1 MEWKRNCPKC
11 EKELFYSL
19 EQNMK
24 KAIAK
29 NKVCRN
35 CSRPDYN
42 GKNNPFFGKK
52 HSVECKEKLA
62 LERIGK
68 PNTSKTKFITE
79 RVSGKNSCMH
89 GKSLYILMIEK
100 YGKEEAD
107 LRFQK
112 FKDKQSANNSGKGNP
127 MYGKVTRAG
136 NGYKGWYKGWFFRS
150 LRELSYV
157 YNLDQEGKKW
167 ISAESMD
174 FYIEYKDYKNSDRT
188 YVPDFLVEDKYL
200 VEIKPIKLHT
210 SKNVT
215 DKKTAAELF
224 CLDKPYTYI
233 ITDCDILSTE
243 VLTQL
248 HTQKI
253 IKFTE
258 KDESRFATYL
268 SGHSNKNS

>member
-11 EKELFYSL
+11 DKELTYKL
-19 EQNMK
+19 EVYLK
-24 KAIAK
+24 RAIRK
-29 NKVCRN
+29 NQVCRA
-35 CSRPDYN
+35 CSKPDN
-42 GKNNPFFGKK
+42 FGKNNPFYGKK
-52 HSVECKEKLA
+52 HSKEFRENLSKQKK
-62 LERIGK
+62 GK
-68 PNTSKTKFITE
+68 PNTSNTKFTTE
-79 RVSGKNSCMH
+79 RVSGKNSYMY
-89 GKSLYILMIEK
+89 GKSLHILMIEK

-107 LRFQK
+107 IRFQLM
-112 FKDKQSANNSGKGNP
+112 KDKQSANNSGKGNP

-224 CLDKPYTYI
+224 CLDKPYTYM

-243 VLTQL
+243 ILEKL
-248 HTQKI
+248 HTQNT

-258 KDESRFATYL
+258 KDEVRFMAYL